1 MSCTVRTC
9 AFAVQLHI
17 AVSHVVHG
25 CPACLKSAHA
35 LPWMRVSGPCACFNL
50 PIYLSSDLRKVS
62 IRVTFSSTS
71 SWCGACLSGLG
82 LEPHELR
89 APLFA
94 LRAFNIETALVADS
108 VRSKESV
115 VGQIRF
121 QWWRDAIKS
130 VYDGRSP
137 NHPVALALAHVL
149 HSPNPAAA
157 AGAAVNTPADVTP
170 DGDETRWSSGSCNI
184 SSCDSVGGGAA
195 CRSTD
200 VSLDASNGEQGIS
213 ASPFRY
219 SRYCFKRIID
229 CREADFLDPQPPLDL
244 QALEKYAEGTSSQL
258 MYLQL
263 AAAGIKHRDAD
274 HAASHLGRAAGIT
287 TLLRGTAMHAASRR
301 CYLPVDLCA
310 AARVSQEDVYSGIV
324 SEGLRDVVH
333 KVASLAKGH
342 LDEARRLASRLP
354 TGAAG
359 VMLPAVAVGRYLQ
372 ALEAVNFNPYDPKL
386 IREQGGSGAGSAPIS
401 YILAV
406 KWHHLRGT
414 Y

>member
-1 MSCTVRTC
+1 M
-9 AFAVQLHI
+9 QYD
-17 AVSHVVHG
+17 
-25 CPACLKSAHA
+25 
-35 LPWMRVSGPCACFNL
+35 
-50 PIYLSSDLRKVS
+50 YLNYVWVAQMPK
-62 IRVTFSSTS
+62 
-71 SWCGACLSGLG
+71 
-82 LEPHELR
+82 ELR
-89 APLFA
+89 PPLFA
-94 LRAFNIETALVADS
+94 LRAFNIETALVVDS
-108 VRSKESV
+108 VRSKELV

-130 VYDGRSP
+130 AYDGRPP

-149 HSPNPAAA
+149 HSPGPATATGASGNAHADDVNPDS
-157 AGAAVNTPADVTP
+157 GEIRCRS
-170 DGDETRWSSGSCNI
+170 DGCNL
-184 SSCDSVGGGAA
+184 SSCDSVGGDPASRAA
-195 CRSTD
+195 D
-200 VSLDASNGEQGIS
+200 VFPGHCDRGIS
-213 ASPFRY
+213 ASPPPY

-274 HAASHLGRAAGIT
+274 HAASHLGRATGIT
-287 TLLRGTAMHAASRR
+287 TLLRGTAAHAASRR

-310 AARVSQEDVYSGIV
+310 EARVSQEDVYNGVV

-342 LDEARRLASRLP
+342 LDEARRLAPRLP
-354 TGAAG
+354 LGAAG

-372 ALEAVNFNPYDPKL
+372 ALESVNFNPYDPTL
-386 IREQGGSGAGSAPIS
+386 IRKQGGSGAGSAPVS
-401 YILAV
+401 YILEV